1 MMSANLHTDDLA
13 AVVHYALETTR
24 ATMVCPFHEEVVIRV
39 GDDAAESHAFER
51 AKRIVR
57 SDGEAWPS
65 DALREEFGRQLGTA
79 KDGRCPECDRHDP
92 LD

>member
-1 MMSANLHTDDLA
+1 MMSANLHTEDLA
-13 AVVHYALETTR
+13 AVVRYALDTTR

-57 SDGEAWPS
+57 SDGEGWPS

-79 KDGRCPECDRHDP
+79 EDGRCPECDRHDP
-92 LD
+92 HD